1 LEQKRYIDKNTPQ
14 IMSKVQDFN
23 HFVDSH
29 FKSKSGNSHLQEGF
43 MDSLANAIDSLM
55 PFSKTKTI
63 NSIIDNMLE
72 YEKDLLKAKYEL
84 KKTLKSMEMKLREIK
99 GRTTVNP
106 EAVESIREEIEA
118 KKNEYRAM
126 VKSKTVALEK
136 AKDLLRREGAKS
148 PRLKEVMKAK
158 MAELEI
164 ELAEFEYEQAKKISS
179 EAGEIQNLKDALE
192 QAKKEAQEM
201 LDKLTAAPTP

>member
-1 LEQKRYIDKNTPQ
+1 
-14 IMSKVQDFN
+14 MSKVKDFN

-29 FKSKSGNSHLQEGF
+29 FKSKSDNPHLQEGF

-72 YEKDLLKAKYEL
+72 YEKNLLKAKYEH
-84 KKTLKSMEMKLREIK
+84 KKTLKSIELKLREIRN
-99 GRTTVNP
+99 RTPINT
-106 EAVESIREEIEA
+106 EAVESIREEKEA
-118 KKNEYRAM
+118 KEKEYKAM
-126 VKSKTVALEK
+126 VKSKIVALEK

-164 ELAEFEYEQAKKISS
+164 ELAEFEYEQAKKISA

-201 LDKLTAAPTP
+201 LNKLSSAPTP

>member
-1 LEQKRYIDKNTPQ
+1 
-14 IMSKVQDFN
+14 MSKVQDFN

-29 FKSKSGNSHLQEGF
+29 FKTKSANSHLQEGF

-84 KKTLKSMEMKLREIK
+84 KKTLKSMELKLREIR
-99 GRTTVNP
+99 GRTPINT
-106 EAVESIREEIEA
+106 EAVESIKEEIEA

-164 ELAEFEYEQAKKISS
+164 ELAEFEYEQAKKISA

-201 LDKLTAAPTP
+201 LNKLSSAPTP

>member
-1 LEQKRYIDKNTPQ
+1 
-14 IMSKVQDFN
+14 MSKVQDFN
-23 HFVDSH
+23 HFLDSH
-29 FKSKSGNSHLQEGF
+29 FKSKSDNSHLQEGF

-126 VKSKTVALEK
+126 IKSKTVALEK

>member
-1 LEQKRYIDKNTPQ
+1 
-14 IMSKVQDFN
+14 MSKVKDFN
-23 HFVDSH
+23 HFVNSN
-29 FKSKSGNSHLQEGF
+29 FKSKPDNSHLQEGF

-84 KKTLKSMEMKLREIK
+84 KKTLKSMELKLREIR
-99 GRTTVNP
+99 GRTPINT
-106 EAVESIREEIEA
+106 EAVESIKEEIEA

-164 ELAEFEYEQAKKISS
+164 ELAEFEYEQAKKISA

-201 LDKLTAAPTP
+201 LNKLSSAPTP

>member
-1 LEQKRYIDKNTPQ
+1 
-14 IMSKVQDFN
+14 MSKVQDFN

-29 FKSKSGNSHLQEGF
+29 FKSKSDNLHLKEGF

-63 NSIIDNMLE
+63 NSVIDNMLE

-84 KKTLKSMEMKLREIK
+84 KKTLKSMELKLREIR
-99 GRTTVNP
+99 GRTPVNT
-106 EAVESIREEIEA
+106 EAVDSIKEEIEA

-126 VKSKTVALEK
+126 IKSKTVALEK

-164 ELAEFEYEQAKKISS
+164 ELAEFEYEQAKKISA

-201 LDKLTAAPTP
+201 LNKLSNAPTP

>member
-1 LEQKRYIDKNTPQ
+1 
-14 IMSKVQDFN
+14 MSKVQDFN

-29 FKSKSGNSHLQEGF
+29 FKSKSNNPHLQEGF

-63 NSIIDNMLE
+63 NSVIDNMLE

-84 KKTLKSMEMKLREIK
+84 KKTLKSMELKLREIR
-99 GRTTVNP
+99 GRTPINT
-106 EAVESIREEIEA
+106 EAVESIKEEIEA

-164 ELAEFEYEQAKKISS
+164 ELAEFEYEQAKKISA

-201 LDKLTAAPTP
+201 LNKLSSAPTP

>member
-1 LEQKRYIDKNTPQ
+1 
-14 IMSKVQDFN
+14 MSKVQDFN

-29 FKSKSGNSHLQEGF
+29 FKSKSDNLHLQEGF

>member
-1 LEQKRYIDKNTPQ
+1 
-14 IMSKVQDFN
+14 MSKVQDFN

-29 FKSKSGNSHLQEGF
+29 FKSKSDNLHLKEGF

>member
-1 LEQKRYIDKNTPQ
+1 
-14 IMSKVQDFN
+14 
-23 HFVDSH
+23 
-29 FKSKSGNSHLQEGF
+29 
-43 MDSLANAIDSLM
+43 MDSLANAIDSIM

-63 NSIIDNMLE
+63 NSVIDNMLE

-84 KKTLKSMEMKLREIK
+84 KKTLKSMELKLREIR
-99 GRTTVNP
+99 GRTPVNT
-106 EAVESIREEIEA
+106 EAVDSIKEEIEA

-126 VKSKTVALEK
+126 IKSKTVALEK

-164 ELAEFEYEQAKKISS
+164 ELAEFEYEQAKKISA

-201 LDKLTAAPTP
+201 LNKLSNAPTP

>member
-1 LEQKRYIDKNTPQ
+1 
-14 IMSKVQDFN
+14 MSKVQDFN

-29 FKSKSGNSHLQEGF
+29 FKSKSDNLHLQEGF

-158 MAELEI
+158 IAELEI